1 MWEKDD
7 LCRYY
12 LELKSNLSGITIP
25 TDALLCNQSDCP
37 NHDSLLKDYYQ
48 DIVNCFSLS
57 AASAVPT
64 QQVGFQKFWWSEEV
78 DSLKAAAIEATGMWR
93 HVGCPRSGPVNANRL
108 QCKYK
113 YNLALKDGGT
123 EANKSLNDDLTDWL
137 YLHNKTLQINSE
149 IENYNV
155 QDKKK

>member
-1 MWEKDD
+1 
-7 LCRYY
+7 
-12 LELKSNLSGITIP
+12 
-25 TDALLCNQSDCP
+25 
-37 NHDSLLKDYYQ
+37 
-48 DIVNCFSLS
+48 
-57 AASAVPT
+57 
-64 QQVGFQKFWWSEEV
+64 
-78 DSLKAAAIEATGMWR
+78 MWR